1 MGIDEP
7 DDFPKPVREDM
18 DIKLSVLRTI
28 EEARD
33 QTWARSTDER
43 PQRWVRNQGIPPNA
57 AYLSSA
63 EQWLVSVVA
72 RAGIQI
78 LRYFDDYVG
87 MESAE
92 RAEGIL

>member
-1 MGIDEP
+1 VGIDVP
-7 DDFPKPVREDM
+7 DDFSKSVREDM
-18 DIKLSVLRTI
+18 DVELSTFRKV

-43 PQRWVRNQGIPPNA
+43 PQRWVRNQSIPPNA
-57 AYLSSA
+57 ADLSSA

-72 RAGIQI
+72 RAGIQV